1 MELQNYQQANG
12 LQLAE
17 KLGVK
22 KFKDHYEAFNPQR
35 TVSILKKQY
44 PQEVKLYLYV
54 QVAKLSEYIDAKKR
68 LNGPEEYQL
77 AVDALL
83 DYGQSWSLEHFNLL
97 FQKIIRGEYK
107 IYERLKVAE
116 LLDFARQY
124 ESLVCDARERYIEQK
139 NKPAIEVKEV
149 KYTPPQDKISDKL
162 RGTLSVQDHLERM
175 GALGL
180 IEQKEV
186 NKLKKDLENK

>member
-22 KFKDHYEAFNPQR
+22 KFKDHYEAFNPKR
-35 TVSILKKQY
+35 TVSILKKHY

-54 QVAKLSEYIDAKKR
+54 QVAKLSEYMDAKKR

-83 DYGQSWSLEHFNLL
+83 DYAQTWSLEHFNLL

-116 LLDFARQY
+116 LLEFARQY
-124 ESLVCDARERYIEQK
+124 ESLVCDARERYIDQQ
-139 NKPAIEVKEV
+139 NKPAVEVKEV
-149 KYTPPQDKISDKL
+149 KYTPQNTRLSHNLKQS
-162 RGTLSVQDHLERM
+162 LSVKEHLDKM
-175 GALGL
+175 SAQGL
-180 IEQKEV
+180 LQQKDAD
-186 NKLKKDLENK
+186 KLKKDLENK

>member
-139 NKPAIEVKEV
+139 NKPAVEVKEV

-162 RGTLSVQDHLERM
+162 RGTLSVHDHLERM

>member
-83 DYGQSWSLEHFNLL
+83 DYAQTWSLEHFNLL

-139 NKPAIEVKEV
+139 NKPAVEVKEV

>member
-22 KFKDHYEAFNPQR
+22 KFKDHYEAFNPKR
-35 TVSILKKQY
+35 TVSILKKHY
-44 PQEVKLYLYV
+44 PQEIKLYLYV
-54 QVAKLSEYIDAKKR
+54 QVAKLSDYMDAKKR

-83 DYGQSWSLEHFNLL
+83 DYAQTWSLEHFNLL

-116 LLDFARQY
+116 LLEFARQY
-124 ESLVCDARERYIEQK
+124 ESLVCDARERYVEQQ
-139 NKPAIEVKEV
+139 NKPAVEVKEV
-149 KYTPPQDKISDKL
+149 KYTPENNRLSDKL
-162 RGTLSVQDHLERM
+162 KETISVSDMLERM
-175 GALGL
+175 NAKGL
-180 IEQKEV
+180 LQKKEV
-186 NKLKKDLENK
+186 QELKKDLENK